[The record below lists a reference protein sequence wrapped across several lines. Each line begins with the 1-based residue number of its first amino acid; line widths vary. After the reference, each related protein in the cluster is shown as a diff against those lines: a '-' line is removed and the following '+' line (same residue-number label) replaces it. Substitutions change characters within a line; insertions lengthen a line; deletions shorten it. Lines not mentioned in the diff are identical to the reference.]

1 MDYIRIRL
9 LYSLIVLLFC
19 GVLSCTLVQSEGEI
33 IKILNQITIVDRDDP
48 YLDLTFTKN
57 NTETYLNRDT
67 KLEYVDYFSGNKD
80 SLLIIFND
88 EVLNNLIGAIKK
100 GYEQKTLK
108 NLLSEDRF
116 IVEEGELPEFLQSKG
131 TFPPFEYDGYYGA
144 TRVSTPII
152 YKDKAIVLESSITG
166 NDLGISIYFLI
177 KNNDL
182 GTWKVFGNG
191 LIHQTSF
198 YQ

>member
-1 MDYIRIRL
+1 MLIIL
-9 LYSLIVLLFC
+9 LC
-19 GVLSCTLVQSEGEI
+19 DGVFSCADVQSEKEI
-33 IKILNQITIVDRDDP
+33 VNILNQITIVDRDDP
-48 YLDLTFTKN
+48 YIDSTFTKS

-67 KLEYVDYFSGNKD
+67 NIEYVDYFSGNRD
-80 SLLIIFND
+80 SLLTIFND
-88 EVLNNLIGAIKK
+88 EVVYELIRSFEKR
-100 GYEQKTLK
+100 YEQKNLK
-108 NLLSEDRF
+108 NLLSDSKLILNES
-116 IVEEGELPEFLQSKG
+116 ELTEFLRSNG
-131 TFPPFEYDGYYGA
+131 TFPPFDYDGYYSA

-182 GTWKVFGNG
+182 GTWKLFGKG